1 MSVHKATLHSAL
13 FYLMS
18 CLFPTLLWI
27 IIAIKT
33 DILKKLFLLLPD
45 FVHLLKYLKK
55 CYLACPHDGQWVK
68 MKIAKR
74 EKLIW
79 KEKRFFMRRFGLYSI
94 KFKSN
99 SDSIETK

>member
-18 CLFPTLLWI
+18 CLFPTLLRI

-55 CYLACPHDGQWVK
+55 CYLACPRDGQWVK
-68 MKIAKR
+68 MKIANWEINMKGKKIFH
-74 EKLIW
+74 EEIWLI
-79 KEKRFFMRRFGLYSI
+79 FH
-94 KFKSN
+94 
-99 SDSIETK
+99 